1 MNDNFNPNWENNS
14 KIPYFRRCVIQ
25 NFPFIEKDFDA
36 VTDYQLLSKVVAYLN
51 KVIEQQNITT
61 DNTNELYRVYEL
73 LKNYVEHYFDNLDV
87 QTEINNKLD
96 EMVEQGTLQEIIA
109 EYLNSKAVFGFDS
122 VASMKSSTNL
132 IDGSYAKTLGYYGI
146 NDGGNATYRIREIT
160 NQDIVDEMFI
170 IALNDENLIAE
181 LIIENNSINIRSL
194 GAKSQDNENH
204 KYDIK
209 DYILAYINYLDKC
222 DNRIKLYIPSG
233 FWHTT
238 EINIDREKGFDIYG
252 DETFP
257 NNSVDGTIISSYSN
271 NQNYILQI
279 GGTTNYCRNWSL
291 KNICFTT
298 DEVTYSNNTF
308 NWNFTPKAIGV
319 CLNLIYAI
327 YGITDNLFFLN
338 VKGSGLKISS
348 SWENYF
354 KLLNFRNIN
363 ALNSAIMIFDEADT
377 SLLASANIT
386 ATNFEK
392 LMFEATLGDL
402 ILSNIRSGFTNN
414 HIGLINFEDN
424 RVTPVT
430 GEYETFTS
438 ETVFDEDTATHFS
451 IINNKGS
458 FGCNID
464 SIEINNMSHHVY
476 REDGTDYAYDAII
489 SGTYN
494 FNNILSTISKI
505 LINGM
510 FKDSRVLYTTVERPY
525 LTSQLNIES
534 IINGSTKKLYN
545 DVQGFYKYK
554 CPDINSGYGSASNK
568 NKMINFS
575 DIISTLDTEIDS
587 RGYLYSD
594 SNSINDNKLVIKAF
608 TGVQSDLNKR
618 YIRTTVLNNNL
629 AIRAKVSNG
638 DDLILTI
645 SDSNNP
651 SNYKSITIT
660 GDGNYNI
667 YKFENINA
675 DLPIGSIIDIKPS
688 GASAN
693 IGVDLYLDCLCFY

>member
-1 MNDNFNPNWENNS
+1 MNPNITPKGVKNPFRYFCMNIGY
-14 KIPYFRRCVIQ
+14 IPTSYKECM
-25 NFPFIEKDFDA
+25 
-36 VTDYQLLSKVVAYLN
+36 DYYEQVLWLIKFLEN
-51 KVIEQQNITT
+51 KVIPAV
-61 DNTNELYRVYEL
+61 DNNAAALTELQGLFVT
-73 LKNYVEHYFDNLDV
+73 LKDYVEHYFDNLDV
-87 QTEINNKLD
+87 QDEINNKLD
-96 EMVEQGTLQEIIA
+96 EMASDGTLQEIIA
-109 EYLNSKAVFGFDS
+109 DYLNANALWCFDNIS
-122 VASMKSSTNL
+122 EMKEATNL
-132 IDGSYAKTLGYYGI
+132 INGSYARTLGYYEV
-146 NDGGNATYRIREIT
+146 NDGGEALYKIRTIT
-160 NQDIVDEMFI
+160 NEDVVDEMFI
-170 IALNDENLIAE
+170 IALNNENLIAE

-194 GAKSQDNENH
+194 GAKSQDNQNN

-209 DYILAYINYLDKC
+209 DYVLAYVDYLDKC
-222 DNRIKLYIPSG
+222 DNRVKLYIPSG

-238 EINIDREKGFDIYG
+238 ALNIDREKGFDIYG

-298 DEVTYSNNTF
+298 DDVTYNDNTF
-308 NWNFTPKAIGV
+308 SWNFTPKTVGV
-319 CLNLIYAI
+319 CLNLIYAL
-327 YGITDNLFFLN
+327 YGITDNLFFIN
-338 VKGSGLKISS
+338 IKGSALKISS

-377 SLLASANIT
+377 SLLATANIT

-424 RVTPVT
+424 RVLPVT
-430 GEYETFTS
+430 GEYETFTD
-438 ETVFDEDTATHFS
+438 ETVFDEDTAIHQA

-476 REDGTDYAYDAII
+476 SEDGNDYAYDVIVA
-489 SGTYN
+489 GTYN

-510 FKDSRVLYTTVERPY
+510 FKDSRVLYTTTERPY
-525 LTSQLNIES
+525 IASQLNIES

-545 DVQGFYKYK
+545 DVHGFYKYSCK
-554 CPDINSGYGSASNK
+554 DINSGYGSATNK

-575 DIISTLDTEIDS
+575 DIISTLNSEIDS

-594 SNSINDNKLVIKAF
+594 SNSINDNKIVVKAF
-608 TGVQSDLNKR
+608 TGIQSDLNKR
-618 YIRTTVLNNNL
+618 YMRTTVLNNNL

-645 SDSNNP
+645 SDSNNT
-651 SNYKSITIT
+651 SNYKSLTII

-667 YKFENINA
+667 YKFENIND
-675 DLPIGSIIDIKPS
+675 DLPIGTIIDIKPS

-693 IGVDLYLDCLCFY
+693 VGVDLYLDCLCFY